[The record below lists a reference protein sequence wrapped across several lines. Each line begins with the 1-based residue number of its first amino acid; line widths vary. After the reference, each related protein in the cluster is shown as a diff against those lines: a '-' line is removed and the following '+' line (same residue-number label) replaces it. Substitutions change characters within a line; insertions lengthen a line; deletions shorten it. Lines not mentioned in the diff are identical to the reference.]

1 MNELT
6 RALARRIRVAGPVNI
21 AAYMAEALGNPEHG
35 YYTTRDPLGA
45 RGDFITAPEISQI
58 FGELI
63 GLWCAD
69 TWERMG
75 RPDPVILAEFG
86 PGRGTLM
93 EDALRALRVAPDFR
107 RAMRLH
113 LVETSPVLRAA
124 QKAALGEASPSWHDA
139 AAGLPDGPL
148 IAIANEF
155 LDALPIRQ
163 FVKSEKGWHER
174 FVGLSADEDHLVFV
188 LEPNVSMGAEV
199 LIPRSLRAAPAGSLC
214 EVSVAAASLAH
225 LLGARLAAQAGA
237 ALFIDYGYFPSACG
251 ETLQALRRHQR
262 HDVLADPGDADL
274 TAHVDFAA
282 FAAAAN
288 EAGAATWGPVSQGAF
303 LTSLGLAPRAAK
315 LLTKATPA
323 QAAAIDSACRRLI
336 DPAGMG
342 TLFKVLAL
350 GNPAL
355 SAPAGFAGDELH

>member
-1 MNELT
+1 MNELA
-6 RALARRIRVAGPVNI
+6 RALARRIRGAGPLSI

-35 YYTTRDPLGA
+35 YYTTRDPLGP

-58 FGELI
+58 FGELV

-69 TWERMG
+69 TWEHMG

-107 RAMRLH
+107 RAIRLH
-113 LVETSPVLRAA
+113 LVEMSPVLREA
-124 QKAALGEASPSWHDA
+124 QRAALGHASPSWHDTA
-139 AAGLPDGPL
+139 ASLPDGPL
-148 IAIANEF
+148 ISIANEF
-155 LDALPIRQ
+155 IDALPIRQ

-174 FVGLSADEDHLVFV
+174 LVGLAADNEDLVFV
-188 LEPNVSMGAEV
+188 LEPKASMGAEA
-199 LIPRSLRAAPAGSLC
+199 LIPRSLRAAPTGSLC
-214 EVSVAAASLAH
+214 EVSMAAASLARF
-225 LLGARLAAQAGA
+225 LGTRLAAQTGA
-237 ALFIDYGYFPSACG
+237 ALFIDYGHFPSACG
-251 ETLQALRRHQR
+251 ETFQALRRHRR

-303 LTSLGLAPRAAK
+303 LKSLGLAERAAR
-315 LLTKATPA
+315 LLSNATPA
-323 QAAAIDSACRRLI
+323 QAAAIDAACRRLI

-355 SAPAGFAGDELH
+355 SAPAGFAGDQLL